1 MADLHRT
8 ALVTGGNRGIGR
20 AIVAGLAAQ
29 GIRVLL
35 GCRDLAKGQKVAAE
49 IDGQV
54 RAVLLDISDRDLL
67 AEQMAI
73 ILSDW
78 PQIDILVNNA
88 GILSDGNFLEM
99 GQADLDLSLESNF
112 HGPCQL
118 MKILL
123 PMMIETGYGRIVNMS
138 SEWGSYTDGLTG
150 PAAYSISKAALN
162 ALTLTA
168 AQAMTVPDI
177 KINSMCPGWVKTDM
191 GGDQA
196 PLSAEEGA
204 DTAIWLATLPADGPT
219 GGFFR
224 NRCLIPW

>member
-1 MADLHRT
+1 MDSQRT
-8 ALVTGGNRGIGR
+8 ALVTGGNRGIGY
-20 AIVAGLAAQ
+20 AIVQGLAAQ
-29 GIRVLL
+29 GIQVLL
-35 GCRDLAKGQKVAAE
+35 GCRDLAKGQKAAAE
-49 IDGQV
+49 IGPEVQ
-54 RAVLLDISDRDLL
+54 AVLLDISERDLL
-67 AEQMAI
+67 AEQMAS
-73 ILSDW
+73 ILAETAR
-78 PQIDILVNNA
+78 IDILVNNA
-88 GILSDGNFLEM
+88 GILSEGNFLEM
-99 GQADLDLSLESNF
+99 GQADLDMSLESNF
-112 HGPCQL
+112 HGPLQL
-118 MKILL
+118 MQILL
-123 PMMIETGYGRIVNMS
+123 PNMIDAGYGRIVNMS
-138 SEWGSYTDGLTG
+138 SEWGSFTDGLTG